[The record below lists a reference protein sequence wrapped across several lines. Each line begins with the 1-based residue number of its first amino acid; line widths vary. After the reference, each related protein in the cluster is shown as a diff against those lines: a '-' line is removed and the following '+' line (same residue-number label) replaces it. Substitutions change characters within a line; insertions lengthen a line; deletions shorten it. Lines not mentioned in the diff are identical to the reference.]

1 MNALTQPKVQIM
13 ARAYKPRVRLDQ
25 LDFSPSNNPLA
36 ELATVKTKDRFV
48 RTGRAETY
56 ANTET
61 GEIKAISIMHEVN
74 KVDNEHFIK
83 IFSAGAVAMFE
94 LSRTARKVFDLVLR
108 RYQASE
114 MTGGYAD
121 TVELFWFK
129 EGLDGKSIGI
139 TEQTFNTGLRELI
152 DKQFLYPRITHSY
165 WVNPNLFFKGDR
177 VMFIKEYV
185 RQSKQNRPATK
196 KATDQARIEERDP
209 NTIDFINGVT
219 DAELIARSES

>member
-1 MNALTQPKVQIM
+1 MGSLPQPKVNPM
-13 ARAYKPRVRLDQ
+13 ARSYKPKVRLDR
-25 LDFSPSNNPLA
+25 LDFSPTANPLA
-36 ELATVKTKDRFV
+36 EMASVKTKDRYV

-61 GEIKAISIMHEVN
+61 GEIKAMSIMHEITR
-74 KVDNEHFIK
+74 VDQEHFIK

-108 RYQASE
+108 RYHAAE

-121 TVELFWFK
+121 TVELFWFNEK
-129 EGLDGKSIGI
+129 LDGESIGI
-139 TEQTFNTGLRELI
+139 TEKTFNTGLRELI

-177 VMFIKEYV
+177 VMFIREYV
-185 RQSKQNRPATK
+185 RQSKQAKPQAKKPADP
-196 KATDQARIEERDP
+196 AQLQQRDP
-209 NTIDFINGVT
+209 NTIDFINGAP
-219 DAELIARSES
+219 DAELTESKS